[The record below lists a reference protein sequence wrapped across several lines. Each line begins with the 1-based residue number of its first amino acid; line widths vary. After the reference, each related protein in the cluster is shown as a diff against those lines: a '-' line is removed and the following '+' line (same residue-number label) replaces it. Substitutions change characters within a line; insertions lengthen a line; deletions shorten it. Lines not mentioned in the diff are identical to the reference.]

1 MHAAGTG
8 GDFVHGWRWRELLG
22 VLALGVA
29 ILLLWRVPYAE
40 FAVYPFRLF
49 ATFVH
54 ELAHGGVAIATGGA
68 FEHFF
73 VNADLSGTAWTRG
86 GIRWLVTSAGYVGC
100 ALAGNA
106 LILIAARGVSARA
119 VLIGLGA
126 LLAVACLMFVRNAF
140 GIATGLTL
148 ALALIIAGRRLPAA
162 WRDGLLLVLAMQL
175 VLDGFNS
182 LLDLITLA
190 GDPAIHTDA
199 RTMAQLTGVPATLW
213 ALGWSLLSL
222 VFFVLTLRIA
232 YRRRVSTP

>member
-1 MHAAGTG
+1 MRTAGAG
-8 GDFVHGWRWRELLG
+8 GDFVHGWRWGELLN
-22 VLALGVA
+22 VLALGIA

-40 FAVYPFRLF
+40 YAVYPFRLF

-86 GIRWLVTSAGYVGC
+86 GVRWLVTSAGYVGC
-100 ALAGNA
+100 ALAGNL
-106 LILIAARGVSARA
+106 LILVAARGVSGRA
-119 VLIGLGA
+119 VLVGIGV
-126 LLAVACLMFVRNAF
+126 LLAVACVVFVRNAF
-140 GIATGLTL
+140 GIATGLSL
-148 ALALIIAGRRLPAA
+148 SVALIVAGLRLSAR
-162 WRDGLLLVLAMQL
+162 WRDGLLLVLAVQL

-190 GDPAIHTDA
+190 GNPAIHTDA

-222 VFFVLTLRIA
+222 VFLVLTLRIA
-232 YRRRVSTP
+232 YRRRVSVP